1 MKFGAN
7 HLYFKKGTGV
17 TYQTGQD
24 IVLRPSFVNDG
35 TLLNTQDTNFR
46 PISQDWP
53 VFALAVDLGQVSDTT
68 SSPVVFALGLAPQ
81 NDAGCVRYVQPDKTL
96 QDRYSYY
103 LSETNTKNA
112 VSCSILFNRDNLSMH
127 LYESSF
133 KRSWQ
138 TIRMQKCERMRS
150 MLSC

>member
-1 MKFGAN
+1 VLILIFQKGA
-7 HLYFKKGTGV
+7 GV

-81 NDAGCVRYVQPDKTL
+81 NDAGCVRYVQPDQSL
-96 QDRYSYY
+96 QDRYLYY
-103 LSETNTKNA
+103 LSETNTKDA
-112 VSCSILFNRDNLSMH
+112 VSYTILFDRDNLSIR
-127 LYESSF
+127 LCEFSF
-133 KRSWQ
+133 KHSWQ
-138 TIRMQKCERMRS
+138 TIRMQKCGRMRS